1 MSSFEWANGMFND
14 RLRLWAIVS
23 QALGLIIIFILETG
37 LGRGQAG
44 RYQLVVLLLM
54 LLAALVIA
62 VLRRYQ
68 QRKAMRLAEE
78 RFAFLREEEA
88 DD

>member
-1 MSSFEWANGMFND
+1 MFND

-23 QALGLIIIFILETG
+23 QALGLATIFLLETL

-44 RYQLVVLLLM
+44 SYQLVVLLLM
-54 LLAALVIA
+54 LVAALVIA

-68 QRKAMRLAEE
+68 QRKDLRLKEQ
-78 RFAFLREEEA
+78 RFAKLQEDEV
-88 DD
+88 DN

>member
-1 MSSFEWANGMFND
+1 MFND
-14 RLRLWAIVS
+14 RLRISAIVS
-23 QALGLIIIFILETG
+23 QALGLVTIFLLETG

-54 LLAALVIA
+54 LIAALVIA

-68 QRKAMRLAEE
+68 QRKNLRLKEQ
-78 RFAFLREEEA
+78 RFAKLQEDEV

>member
-1 MSSFEWANGMFND
+1 MFNN

-23 QALGLIIIFILETG
+23 QALGFMVIFWLETY

-44 RYQLVVLLLM
+44 AWQLGVLLLM
-54 LLAALVIA
+54 LAAALLIA
-62 VLRRYQ
+62 VLKRYQ
-68 QRKAMRLAEE
+68 QRKAMRLAEQ
-78 RFAFLREEEA
+78 RSALLREEAA

>member
-1 MSSFEWANGMFND
+1 MLNN

-23 QALGLIIIFILETG
+23 QALGLVTIFLLETL

-44 RYQLVVLLLM
+44 SYQLVVLLLM
-54 LLAALVIA
+54 LVAALVIA
-62 VLRRYQ
+62 VLRRYH
-68 QRKAMRLAEE
+68 QRKARRLEE
-78 RFAFLREEEA
+78 QRFAELREDEA

>member
-1 MSSFEWANGMFND
+1 MFND

-23 QALGLIIIFILETG
+23 QALGLVTIFLLETG
-37 LGRGQAG
+37 LGRGQAAS
-44 RYQLVVLLLM
+44 YQLVVLLLM
-54 LLAALVIA
+54 LMAALVIA

-68 QRKAMRLAEE
+68 QRKAMRLAER
-78 RFAFLREEEA
+78 RFAQLREDEA